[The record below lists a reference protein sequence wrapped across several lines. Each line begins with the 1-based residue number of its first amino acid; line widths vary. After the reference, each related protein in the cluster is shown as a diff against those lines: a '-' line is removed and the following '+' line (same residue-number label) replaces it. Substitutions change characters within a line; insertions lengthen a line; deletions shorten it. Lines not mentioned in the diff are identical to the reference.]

1 MAGRQRTAAAVAPKG
16 HFAVYTKEGRRFVV
30 PIAYLKSSI
39 FMELFRWSEE
49 EFGLPA
55 ADRPITLP
63 CDGAFMEQVVA
74 QLGDASTRRWR
85 KLMN

>member
-1 MAGRQRTAAAVAPKG
+1 MAERQRTAAVAPKG

-39 FMELFRWSEE
+39 FVELFRWSEE

-63 CDGAFMEQVVA
+63 CDGDFMEQVIA
-74 QLGDASTRRWR
+74 ELGHASTRRRR